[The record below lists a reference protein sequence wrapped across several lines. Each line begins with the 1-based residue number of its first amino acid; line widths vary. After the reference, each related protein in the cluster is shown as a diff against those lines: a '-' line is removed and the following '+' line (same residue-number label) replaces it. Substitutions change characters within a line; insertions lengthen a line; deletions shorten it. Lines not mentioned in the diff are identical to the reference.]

1 MRNIDDKGL
10 LDHIAWMIEKTKDKI
25 NTTIENY
32 KKESVQ
38 EYSIIL
44 SF

>member
-10 LDHIAWMIEKTKDKI
+10 LDHIVWMIEKMKDKI
-25 NTTIENY
+25 NATIEKY
-32 KKESVQ
+32 EKESVQ